1 VERGEPDGLL
11 TEAWEAVRQ
20 PGNGGEGS
28 GGQNSGAER
37 TRARRVGNGGRD
49 ECPFIG
55 SEGKQGGRTRKG
67 IERPVVAASMLAVQF
82 GGKGKWRVEWGV
94 KRGESA
100 APFLGEVGSSGRPV
114 GLPEEEDSRAADRVG
129 PPVIE
134 GEGERWAATG
144 PEGGEREV
152 GSGWGRNR
160 KWSDSRNKILSN
172 FI

>member
-1 VERGEPDGLL
+1 
-11 TEAWEAVRQ
+11 
-20 PGNGGEGS
+20 
-28 GGQNSGAER
+28 
-37 TRARRVGNGGRD
+37 
-49 ECPFIG
+49 
-55 SEGKQGGRTRKG
+55 
-67 IERPVVAASMLAVQF
+67 MLVVQF

-134 GEGERWAATG
+134 GEGERWAATR

-172 FI
+172 IIWNLDFWETLKICTRRFRRNFDMGILPKIF

>member
-1 VERGEPDGLL
+1 
-11 TEAWEAVRQ
+11 
-20 PGNGGEGS
+20 
-28 GGQNSGAER
+28 
-37 TRARRVGNGGRD
+37 
-49 ECPFIG
+49 
-55 SEGKQGGRTRKG
+55 
-67 IERPVVAASMLAVQF
+67 MLAVQF

-172 FI
+172 FIWNLDFWETLKNCTMRFRRNFDMGILPKIF